1 MQKAVKVGEK
11 LGLSKEAALTLAE
24 LRTPEL
30 IQDFINTIPW
40 NTEPD
45 GDTARS
51 VSEVLRLSLIHI

>member
-11 LGLSKEAALTLAE
+11 LGLSKEAACTLAE

-30 IQDFINTIPW
+30 IQDFVNKIPW

-51 VSEVLRLSLIHI
+51 VSEVLRLRQAH